1 MLNKI
6 YGRWLAS
13 WIERAA
19 NNPAYG
25 AGRPFLCSVILDCYW
40 SPYRYLVI
48 DHITRMLNIHMTLR
62 MHLDVFVNGRLPSNW
77 HDREMYHRKF
87 WKLKCEA
94 LRRGDLDWGRIP
106 DLDALNLRSL
116 HDENVSRSIR

>member
-1 MLNKI
+1 MLNKL
-6 YGRWLAS
+6 YGYWLAS

-25 AGRPFLCSVILDCYW
+25 AGRPFLCSVILHLYR
-40 SPYRYLVI
+40 SPFRYLVLS
-48 DHITRMLNIHMTLR
+48 HITGMLSIHWTLR
-62 MHLDVFVNGRLPSNW
+62 QHLDVFVNGRLPYHW
-77 HDREMYHRKF
+77 HDREVYHRKF
-87 WKLKCEA
+87 WQLKCEA

-116 HDENVSRSIR
+116 RNEDV